1 MKLGT
6 LVVEIGAET
15 AGFVKGINETK
26 TGLRGVSTQART
38 TVNNLGKIATGA
50 ALAGTALAVHLVN
63 NSRKTIDALAKTSD
77 RLGIATEQLAGL
89 RFAAE
94 QTGVSVQTL
103 EMALQRQTRRI
114 AEAAQGSGEAKDA
127 LRELGLSAEALNK
140 LSPDEQFRKIAGA
153 MEGVANSGDRVR
165 LAMRLFDSEGVALV
179 NTLALGEQGLADM
192 QREAERLGIAL
203 DRVQAAKVEAAN
215 DALNRASKVTEGLIQ
230 QFTVELAPILSA
242 LADEFVEMTADA
254 GGFGNV
260 AMEAVDG
267 IVGVV
272 GFLGDAL
279 RGIQVIV
286 KGLELGFQ
294 GAALLMATSWAKVG
308 ETIETLI
315 KGAIEQ
321 VNGLIEVAN
330 KLPKVQIDP
339 IEMPETPEFLKKIQ
353 ATRDGLLSAVE
364 ETKGELHDLMME
376 ELPSD
381 ALDGMVERARAAM
394 DKAAQ
399 AAVNAKQKAAG
410 GDSGGGGLTKE
421 QQAELEAEQAAKERR
436 LQLLAEENAQ
446 RQELLR
452 ERYFGEQEAQRV
464 FWETMDEM
472 ELERKENQFISE
484 AEYQQARLNQIRD
497 YMNNQLGVQ
506 SSGYNAIT
514 NMAAK
519 QWNAQTALA
528 VDALG
533 SIVNSMAGESRKAF
547 EIQKALGIAN
557 TVINTIDAAQG
568 AYKFGAN
575 IGGPVLGGVMAA
587 AAAAQGYARVQSI
600 RSQTFGGGGG
610 GGGAAGGG
618 STSLG
623 GGGGQQQQAQ
633 QQQRDTQ
640 TIFFSTT
647 NPDSFVRTGGLTEA
661 LNAEL
666 RNGSN
671 LDVRFIG

>member
-26 TGLRGVSTQART
+26 TGLRGVSAQART

-127 LRELGLSAEALNK
+127 LRELGLSAQALNQ
-140 LSPDEQFRKIAGA
+140 LAPDEQFRKIAGA

-179 NTLALGEQGLADM
+179 NTLSLGEKGLADM
-192 QREAERLGIAL
+192 QAEAERLGIAL

-215 DALNRASKVTEGLIQ
+215 DALNRASKVSEGLIQ
-230 QFTVELAPILSA
+230 QFTVELAPILAA
-242 LADEFVEMTADA
+242 LADEFVAMSADA
-254 GGFGNV
+254 GGFGNI
-260 AMEAVDG
+260 AMEAVNG
-267 IVGVV
+267 IVDVV
-272 GFLGDAL
+272 GFLGNAL

-294 GAALLMATSWAKVG
+294 GAALLATSSFSAVG
-308 ETIETLI
+308 NTIEEI
-315 KGAIEQ
+315 IGAAIGQ
-321 VNGLIEVAN
+321 INNLIEVAN
-330 KLPKVQIDP
+330 KLPKVKIDP
-339 IEMPETPEFLKKIQ
+339 IEMPETPEFLRVIND
-353 ATRDGLLSAVE
+353 TRNGLLDAVE

-446 RQELLR
+446 RQDLLR

-472 ELERKENQFISE
+472 ELERQENKLISE
-484 AEYQQARLNQIRD
+484 EQFQQARLDHIRGF
-497 YMNNQLGVQ
+497 MQNQLGIQ
-506 SSGYNAIT
+506 SSGYDAIG
-514 NMAAK
+514 NVAAK
-519 QWNAQTALA
+519 HWNAETALA
-528 VDALG
+528 IDALG
-533 SIVNSMAGESRKAF
+533 SIVNAVAGNSKKMF
-547 EIQKALGIAN
+547 EVQKALGIAN
-557 TVINTIDAAQG
+557 TVISTYTGAAKALELG
-568 AYKFGAN
+568 WPL
-575 IGGPVLGGVMAA
+575 GPIAA
-587 AAAAQGYARVQSI
+587 ASIVANGFAKVAAI
-600 RSQTFGGGGG
+600 RSQSFGGGGG

-647 NPDSFVRTGGLTEA
+647 NPDSFVRTGGLAEA

-666 RNGSN
+666 RNGAN